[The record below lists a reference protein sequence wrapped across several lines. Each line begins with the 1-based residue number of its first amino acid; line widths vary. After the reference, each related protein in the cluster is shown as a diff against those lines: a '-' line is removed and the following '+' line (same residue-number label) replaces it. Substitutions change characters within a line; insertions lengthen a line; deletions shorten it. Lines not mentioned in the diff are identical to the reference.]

1 MEFEEIISLKEGE
14 EKHKKLIEWYTNN
27 VNISKWLTNP
37 FKNCIIRYH
46 DRIEYKKNDV
56 FHRLNGPALEYQGV
70 DGQTTEDKYYY
81 RGKCY
86 DNKEEWL
93 KVTMKELRKL
103 KLKQIEE
110 KI

>member
-1 MEFEEIISLKEGE
+1 MNYEDIISLKEGK
-14 EKHKKLIEWYTNN
+14 EKQNKLIEWYTND

-46 DRIEYKKNDV
+46 DRVEYKKNDV
-56 FHRLNGPALEYQGV
+56 FHRLNGPAIEYQG

-86 DNKEEWL
+86 DDKEEWL